1 VEPAAIACLLSESF
15 AELLEDHAVAVSVHD
30 DTPATRE
37 AVVHHVRGRNSATFT
52 ETVMFSYDQSFH
64 LASPG
69 VGLTSYN
76 DPNWGGIIVPSAD
89 GPAFTG
95 GG

>member
-37 AVVHHVRGRNSATFT
+37 AVVHHVRGRNSGFAA
-52 ETVMFSYDQSFH
+52 E
-64 LASPG
+64 SPNYFPG
-69 VGLTSYN
+69 GSDVFLTSRYK
-76 DPNWGGIIVPSAD
+76 I
-89 GPAFTG
+89 AFY
-95 GG
+95 